1 MRLTIFSYT
10 TLFRTSKVNF
20 YKVIEETDIKKNNDN
35 IKKKKE
41 LEQEL
46 NKVEER
52 KKKWQ
57 IAWVEDLISSDDLKK
72 RMDEESEREKEVI
85 NQLNEFEEIEE
96 VEFDEEEVKRLLNDI
111 TSNWDA
117 LNRKEKRQLIQSLID
132 SIEYEKEGRDV
143 IIREVNFIV

>member
-1 MRLTIFSYT
+1 MHTVSLHDALPICSY
-10 TLFRTSKVNF
+10 
-20 YKVIEETDIKKNNDN
+20 
-35 IKKKKE
+35 
-41 LEQEL
+41 
-46 NKVEER
+46 
-52 KKKWQ
+52 
-57 IAWVEDLISSDDLKK
+57 DLKK